1 MEPAPFLQLD
11 FATLPFVDFSNS
23 PISTF
28 QHASFLSC
36 DVCGR
41 RYENRI
47 AEQAQR
53 EAPVVETAT
62 LS

>member
-1 MEPAPFLQLD
+1 MEPVPFLQLD
-11 FATLPFVDFSNS
+11 FATVSFVDFFNS

-36 DVCGR
+36 DVCGK
-41 RYENRI
+41 RYEIRI

-53 EAPVVETAT
+53 ETPVVETAT